1 MPRRSP
7 PPIPP
12 DEDPAGAPPGVRDRR
27 PGPVEGLFQD
37 LLRRAATIGFGGFF
51 LTEEA
56 IRKALA
62 DVVPPDWVQF
72 VVRQSE
78 DMRGELIDRL
88 AQEFGSWMRRT
99 DPETFARSVLDD
111 YHFSIQINVSVQPRR
126 EAEMEDA
133 PESTG
138 KAAEGRPRGERAGS
152 GRMARNR

>member
-78 DMRGELIDRL
+78 EMRGELIDSL
-88 AQEFGSWMRRT
+88 AQEFGSWMRKT
-99 DPETFARSVLDD
+99 DPETFVRSVLDD

-126 EAEMEDA
+126 EAEVEDT
-133 PESTG
+133 PESAG
-138 KAAEGRPRGERAGS
+138 KADRGRPRGERAGS

>member
-1 MPRRSP
+1 MPRHP
-7 PPIPP
+7 PPAIPP
-12 DEDPAGAPPGVRDRR
+12 EEDPAGAPPDLRDRG

-78 DMRGELIDRL
+78 DARGELIDRL

-126 EAEMEDA
+126 EAEVEDT
-133 PESTG
+133 PESAG
-138 KAAEGRPRGERAGS
+138 KADRGRPRGERAGS